1 MERSR
6 NPTQSARLGVI
17 KFLWGFLGSH
27 NLLLVRSLYTTDS
40 DSSRL
45 GRCDRFTQ
53 HTLTLVGWVERS
65 RNPTQS
71 ARLGVIKFL
80 WGFLG
85 SHNLLLVRSL
95 YTTDSDSSRLAGAI
109 ALHNRLGL

>member
-1 MERSR
+1 M
-6 NPTQSARLGVI
+6 PP
-17 KFLWGFLGSH
+17 H
-27 NLLLVRSLYTTDS
+27 PNLPQKPPFSTPQPIPR
-40 DSSRL
+40 RH
-45 GRCDRFTQ
+45 F
-53 HTLTLVGWVERS
+53 LVGWVERS

-95 YTTDSDSSRLAGAI
+95 YTTHSDSSRLAGAI
-109 ALHNRLGL
+109 ALHNTLGL